1 MAILTI
7 TELKDYLEKTGGIAS
22 AAQLKAKGISPGLIA
37 YAVDKGIIEKLTRG
51 IYCTN
56 EIIEDDFVII
66 SSRWKKCIFSH
77 ESALYLN
84 GLSDRLPA
92 NQSVT
97 VPVGYNP
104 QNLKIDFPG
113 LKIYRVKKIFYPLG
127 ETRITTP
134 SGNLVKCYDAER
146 SIADLIKLR
155 ETHGA
160 DSQLIRDAIVGY
172 FKSQTKNLNKLAKMC
187 TELGVRDQLQVYLEV
202 L

>member
-1 MAILTI
+1 MTTVTLIELT
-7 TELKDYLEKTGGIAS
+7 DYLGKTGGIAS
-22 AAQLKAKGISPGLIA
+22 AAQLKTQGASPGLIA
-37 YAVDKGIIEKLTRG
+37 YAIDKGIIEKLTRG
-51 IYCTN
+51 VYCTSDVL
-56 EIIEDDFVII
+56 EDDFIII

-104 QNLKIDFPG
+104 QSLKIDFPE
-113 LKIYRVKKIFYPLG
+113 LKIYRVKSSIYPLG
-127 ETRITTP
+127 EAQITTP
-134 SGNLVKCYDAER
+134 SGNLVRCYDAER
-146 SIADLIKLR
+146 SIADLIKQR
-155 ETHGA
+155 KTHGV

-172 FKSQTKNLNKLAKMC
+172 FNSPMKNLTKLAKMC
-187 TELGVRDQLQVYLEV
+187 DALGVREQLQVYLEV